1 MIPNLKL
8 TTREKLEAA
17 ILDIDRI
24 NLFINGYDDDLITLE
39 LLIHHYGIETTTND
53 LRSSLAI
60 LKDFV
65 DDLRELIIK
74 IQNDEDVE

>member
-1 MIPNLKL
+1 MIPKIKL

-24 NLFINGYDDDLITLE
+24 NLFINDYDDDLIALE
-39 LLIHHYGIETTTND
+39 LMVHRDGIETTTND
-53 LRSSLAI
+53 LRSSLAV

-65 DDLRELIIK
+65 DDLRELVIK